1 VETIRSLSELHAAL
15 FQAVI
20 TAGLCAL
27 TGALYARY
35 RRRYLLW
42 WTVAWTLYLARIGV
56 ISAFLIAGD
65 PRLLFV
71 HQVLTGW
78 TALALLWSALLFSQD
93 REWRRWYAAIALF
106 PLVWSYVAIYEL
118 NNFFIA
124 AWPAV
129 LFLSGATFWTGWVF
143 LRHHRRVGSPG
154 ARLLAI
160 GFFLWGAHH
169 LDYPLLRARGAWNPW
184 GYYIDIVL
192 MLMAGGGILMLVVD
206 ELGRGLSTLSVLS
219 GDLQRGDFGSS
230 TNDLLARPLTLGGV
244 RGSALYIGDATSGRF
259 VAALGACADWPRAG
273 TDDGVASALTAA
285 LARGE
290 PRVSRTAAANGASG
304 GGRPQSYL
312 AVLPLFSGSAVSGAL
327 VMTGDERDPFT
338 ALDDSFLL
346 ALGRQVGAALERS
359 DLLRRLADRTRDLE
373 RLSVSV
379 LHQHEAE
386 RRKISLELHDETAQL
401 FAAVKLQLGVLQEAS
416 DPEARVRLERV
427 LSLVDA
433 GIHSIRRVSSELRP
447 PLLDDLGFLPAL
459 RALAEDFS
467 QRTGLAVNFRTPV
480 RPLRLSDE
488 AQVALFRTLQEALS
502 NVARHARATRVDVVL
517 STDDATVKLEIRD
530 DGRGFSA
537 PVVDGLP
544 ANAHAG
550 MTGMR
555 ERAIAVGGDLDARS
569 AGSGGVEVEIR
580 VPHDAA
586 KAR

>member
-1 VETIRSLSELHAAL
+1 MPTISSLSELHAAL
-15 FQAVI
+15 FQALI
-20 TAGLCAL
+20 TAGLCTL

-42 WTVAWTLYLARIGV
+42 WTVAWSLYFARIGV
-56 ISAFLIAGD
+56 ISVFLVAGD
-65 PRLLFV
+65 PRLLFI

-78 TALALLWSALLFSQD
+78 TALALLWSALLFSQE
-93 REWRRWYAAIALF
+93 REWRRWYAAVALF
-106 PLVWSYVAIYEL
+106 PLVWSYIAIYEL

-154 ARLLAI
+154 ARLLAT
-160 GFFLWGAHH
+160 GFFLWAAHH
-169 LDYPLLRARGAWNPW
+169 LDYPLLRAKGAWNPW
-184 GYYIDIVL
+184 GYYIDIAL
-192 MLMAGGGILMLVVD
+192 MLVTGVGILMLVVD

-219 GDLQRGDFGSS
+219 GDLQRGDFGAS
-230 TNDLLARPLTLGGV
+230 TNDLLARPLALSGV
-244 RGSALYIGDATSGRF
+244 RGSALYIGDAHSGRF
-259 VAALGACADWPRAG
+259 VAALGACDDWPRAG
-273 TDDGVASALTAA
+273 TDAAVSSALTAA
-285 LARGE
+285 LTRGE
-290 PRVSRTAAANGASG
+290 PRVSRAAAANGASG
-304 GGRPQSYL
+304 GPQSYL

-379 LHQHEAE
+379 IHQHEAE

-416 DPEARVRLERV
+416 DPDARVRLERV

-459 RALAEDFS
+459 RALVEEFS
-467 QRTGLAVNFRTPV
+467 QRTGIAVNFRTPV
-480 RPLRLSDE
+480 TPLRLSDE
-488 AQVALFRTLQEALS
+488 AEVALFRTLQEALS
-502 NVARHARATRVDVVL
+502 NVARHASATRVDVLL
-517 STDDATVKLEIRD
+517 SPEDATVRLEIRD

-555 ERAIAVGGDLDARS
+555 ERAIAVGGDLEAR
-569 AGSGGVEVEIR
+569 AGRSGGVEVEIR
-580 VPHDAA
+580 VPHDATVQV
-586 KAR
+586 